1 MLEHPRIQRYNGS
14 LSEPLPRENPS
25 GADNE
30 QGRLT
35 DLAWLAGLMD
45 GEGWVGLI
53 RARRPNRNY
62 QRYTAS
68 MSFTTTS
75 DRIAG
80 RVHRILSDLDVRVG
94 YRHREH
100 YTGSDGSPRRPK
112 WEIGTRSNKGT
123 KVVLEAVLPYLTE
136 KRVCAQLVLDYIEW
150 RGAQPAKPGGN
161 AQNIVRGMREK
172 AEEVMADLRAD
183 RERSLPSTITR
194 LAPLL
199 AGDDMI

>member
-80 RVHRILSDLDVRVG
+80 RVHRILSDLDV
-94 YRHREH
+94 
-100 YTGSDGSPRRPK
+100 SPRRPK